1 MINKLEDNS
10 RFNLTACLER
20 ISDHSQGHAE
30 KASYLFNQTIK
41 AGEGSS
47 NDLQSG
53 NSVNYREKILN
64 DLWKMIQRRI
74 KSNSLL
80 NLQEKEVC
88 EIKCNEILSLIIL
101 YQIIFNR
108 KDLTSIK
115 SESLLDRILAYR
127 EEKKSN

>member
-1 MINKLEDNS
+1 M
-10 RFNLTACLER
+10 
-20 ISDHSQGHAE
+20 
-30 KASYLFNQTIK
+30 
-41 AGEGSS
+41 
-47 NDLQSG
+47 
-53 NSVNYREKILN
+53 N